1 MILIR
6 TNCTYWSA
14 AEMRLPNLN
23 HKEVNTMA
31 EFFLKN
37 DELAVKISSRGAEIR
52 SVLDNETGREYMWQA
67 DPAFWGWTSPVLFPI
82 VGNVADDK
90 FRYAGKTYEMK
101 QHGFAR
107 RSEFT
112 KCDVEGADLGFAL
125 CDSADTL
132 AVYPFKFRLEVG
144 YALSGRTLK
153 VIWKVSNT
161 GDQDMYFQIGA
172 HPAFNTPAQG
182 SGDKKNECYLG
193 FDTNKAL
200 DVSIKDLV
208 LGGLTDEIRP
218 YELSDGMLRITDD
231 LFDIDTLIVEQDQ
244 AHKLVLLDSGKAPF
258 VTVDFTAPLF
268 GVWSPKPEA
277 PFVCLEPWYGRADK
291 TYFKGEL
298 PERDYEQ
305 CLAAGQTFEASYT
318 ITFS

>member
-268 GVWSPKPEA
+268 GVWSPDHKNA
-277 PFVCLEPWYGRADK
+277 PFVCIEPWYGRCDRAGFTGDLDERE
-291 TYFKGEL
+291 YGNRLGAGEKF
-298 PERDYEQ
+298 RV
-305 CLAAGQTFEASYT
+305 SYT
-318 ITFS
+318 IA

>member
-1 MILIR
+1 MSDSL
-6 TNCTYWSA
+6 Y
-14 AEMRLPNLN
+14 
-23 HKEVNTMA
+23 KEVFIMA
-31 EFFLKN
+31 ELSLKN
-37 DELAVKISSRGAEIR
+37 ADLSVKISTRGAEIR
-52 SVLDNETGREYMWQA
+52 SVTDNATGREYMWQA

-82 VGNVADDK
+82 VGNVAGDE
-90 FRYAGKTYEMK
+90 FRYKGITYGMK

-107 RSEFT
+107 RSDFAEA
-112 KCDVEGADLGFAL
+112 DVEGADLGFAL
-125 CDSADTL
+125 CDSEDTL

-144 YALSGRTLK
+144 YALSGRSLK
-153 VIWKVSNT
+153 VIWKVFNT
-161 GDQDMYFQIGA
+161 GDEDMYFQIGA
-172 HPAFNTPAQG
+172 HPAFNTPAEQ
-182 SGDKKNECYLG
+182 SGARKNECFLG
-193 FDTNKAL
+193 FDVKDSL

-218 YELSDGMLRITDD
+218 YALSDGTLQITDD
-231 LFDIDTLIVEQDQ
+231 LFDIDTLIVEKDQ
-244 AHKLVLLDSGKAPF
+244 AHKLVLMNPDKTPF

-291 TYFKGEL
+291 TDFTGEL

-305 CLAAGQTFEASYT
+305 SLAPGAVFEASYT

>member
-107 RSEFT
+107 RSEFEEAS
-112 KCDVEGADLGFAL
+112 VEGADIGFAL

-305 CLAAGQTFEASYT
+305 CLAAGETFEASYT